1 MENMETQGRQSTTN
15 QHARV
20 KNKDT
25 AASAR
30 EALEVIR
37 DTEARTKASQPVPW
51 LSIVATSL
59 CFGAGMYFTLVGHP
73 WGLLILLAGVV
84 GIIWIELSAKRG
96 VRTAMKQEV
105 REDPKLNWKAVVI
118 PLLAYPLMTLAE
130 HVGTVAC
137 AIVAAATTIGM
148 IAAYGLTWNKY
159 HD

>member
-1 MENMETQGRQSTTN
+1 METQGRPGTTGRHTHSTADTG
-15 QHARV
+15 
-20 KNKDT
+20 DT

-30 EALEVIR
+30 EALEAIR

-59 CFGAGMYFTLVGHP
+59 CFGAGMYFTLVGHA

-105 REDPKLNWKAVVI
+105 REDPKLNWKAAII
-118 PLLAYPLMTLAE
+118 PLLACPLMTLAE
-130 HVGTVAC
+130 EIGTVAC
-137 AIVAAATTIGM
+137 AIVAVATTVGF

>member
-1 MENMETQGRQSTTN
+1 METQGRQSTTN
-15 QHARV
+15 QHARGT
-20 KNKDT
+20 DT
-25 AASAR
+25 DAAASAR
-30 EALEVIR
+30 ETLEAIR
-37 DTEARTKASQPVPW
+37 STEARARASQPVPW
-51 LSIVATSL
+51 LAIIATSL
-59 CFGAGMYFTLVGHP
+59 CFGAGFYFTLVGHA

-84 GIIWIELSAKRG
+84 GIIWIELSAKRS

>member
-1 MENMETQGRQSTTN
+1 MENMEMQGRQSTTN
-15 QHARV
+15 QHARGT
-20 KNKDT
+20 DT
-25 AASAR
+25 DAAASAR
-30 EALEVIR
+30 ETLEAIR
-37 DTEARTKASQPVPW
+37 STEARARASQPVPW
-51 LSIVATSL
+51 LAIIATSL
-59 CFGAGMYFTLVGHP
+59 CFGAGFYFTLVGHA

-84 GIIWIELSAKRG
+84 GIIWIELSAKRS

>member
-15 QHARV
+15 QHARGT
-20 KNKDT
+20 DT
-25 AASAR
+25 DAAASAR
-30 EALEVIR
+30 ETLEAIR
-37 DTEARTKASQPVPW
+37 STEARARASQPVPW
-51 LSIVATSL
+51 LAIIATSL
-59 CFGAGMYFTLVGHP
+59 CFGAGFYFTLVGHA

-84 GIIWIELSAKRG
+84 GIIWIELSAKRS

>member
-1 MENMETQGRQSTTN
+1 MQGRQSTTN
-15 QHARV
+15 QHARGT
-20 KNKDT
+20 DT
-25 AASAR
+25 DAAASAR
-30 EALEVIR
+30 ETLEAIR
-37 DTEARTKASQPVPW
+37 STEARARASQPVPW
-51 LSIVATSL
+51 LAIIATSL
-59 CFGAGMYFTLVGHP
+59 CFGAGFYFTLVGHA

-84 GIIWIELSAKRG
+84 GIIWIELSAKRS

>member
-1 MENMETQGRQSTTN
+1 MEMQGRQSTTN
-15 QHARV
+15 QHARGT
-20 KNKDT
+20 DT
-25 AASAR
+25 DAAASAR
-30 EALEVIR
+30 ETLEAIR
-37 DTEARTKASQPVPW
+37 STEARARASQPVPW
-51 LSIVATSL
+51 LAIIATSL
-59 CFGAGMYFTLVGHP
+59 CFGAGFYFTLVGHA

-84 GIIWIELSAKRG
+84 GIIWIELSAKRS